1 MKEQNLGKK
10 CRYTD
15 RCPYYQGREKMGEM
29 DLTIMRNVFC
39 YRGRKGWQNCP
50 QYKIFSSA

>member
-1 MKEQNLGKK
+1 MGKK
-10 CRYTD
+10 CRFTD
-15 RCPYYQGREKMGEM
+15 RCPYYQGREIMGDM

-50 QYKIFSSA
+50 QYQEFVRT